1 MKMSKKCKIN
11 NFTALIAYF
20 WEYQEYQNIKRIVII
35 NEFFKIRSFRKLK
48 LEKKLFYIFSYFHN
62 VKLSSID
69 KSYQSN

>member
-11 NFTALIAYF
+11 NFTALIACF

-62 VKLSSID
+62 VELLSID